1 MTDEMKNK
9 ILAFLKQ
16 GGQFSIREIVNAMR
30 GYPADADLIRIAIS
44 GEDPRATYPD
54 PYPDLSWDD
63 LDRMVASRL
72 RDLVDEGS
80 VEVGEDVTAG
90 YKLRSAH
97 IAAKS
102 YRQRKV
108 YEEGDCRCMNLSA
121 GPLRKRS

>member
-16 GGQFSIREIVNAMR
+16 GGQFPIREIVNAMR

-80 VEVGEDVTAG
+80 VEVQEC
-90 YKLRSAH
+90 K
-97 IAAKS
+97 
-102 YRQRKV
+102 
-108 YEEGDCRCMNLSA
+108 RCGARFYGIQTTKCLHCKDQDLSPA
-121 GPLRKRS
+121 ERL